1 MTSYRSQRYPL
12 LIKKM
17 TRANEDAFDELHG
30 LLTTELISRIK
41 SGTATTADLKAAAD
55 WLSKNNVTG
64 VAAEGSPLAGLA
76 GLIPELTFD
85 DVQKHT

>member
-1 MTSYRSQRYPL
+1 MTDSN
-12 LIKKM
+12 KKKHM
-17 TRANEDAFDELHG
+17 GTEEQFELLHG
-30 LLTTELISRIK
+30 LVTSEFITRIQTGDA
-41 SGTATTADLKAAAD
+41 STADLKAAAD

>member
-1 MTSYRSQRYPL
+1 
-12 LIKKM
+12 M

-30 LLTTELISRIK
+30 LLTNELITRIK
-41 SGTATTADLKAAAD
+41 SGTATTSDLKAAAD

-85 DVQKHT
+85 DVQNHL

>member
-1 MTSYRSQRYPL
+1 MS
-12 LIKKM
+12 
-17 TRANEDAFDELHG
+17 RANEDAFDELHV
-30 LLTTELISRIK
+30 LLTTELITRIK
-41 SGTATTADLKAAAD
+41 SGTATTSDLKAAAD

-85 DVQKHT
+85 DVQNHL